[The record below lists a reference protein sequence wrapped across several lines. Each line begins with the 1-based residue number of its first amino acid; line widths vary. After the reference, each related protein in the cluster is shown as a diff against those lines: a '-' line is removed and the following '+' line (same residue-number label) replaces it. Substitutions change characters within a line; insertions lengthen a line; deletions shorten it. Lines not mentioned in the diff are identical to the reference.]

1 MTRPAACSTT
11 SGSFIECLTV
21 LKRRIS
27 MPITVT
33 NRKTEE
39 TAIDVVNVVVG
50 VCLALMPWLAG
61 FTHDAP
67 AATNAWL
74 VGAAI
79 ALIAIGALVSFKEW
93 EEWLNLAL
101 GVWVSPRTGRQC
113 MPTSSRA
120 PSLPSWRRRSCGW
133 FARAHPR
140 PEPPPATDRTRASG
154 QTGRPAL
161 RRPASWRLRST
172 SRL

>member
-101 GVWVSPRTGRQC
+101 GVWAILAPWLLGFSPN
-113 MPTSSRA
+113 
-120 PSLPSWRRRSCGW
+120 RS
-133 FARAHPR
+133 ATYAHLIAGAIVAVLA
-140 PEPPPATDRTRASG
+140 ATELWLVRTR
-154 QTGRPAL
+154 
-161 RRPASWRLRST
+161 T
-172 SRL
+172 SAA